1 MDFSFESEITKELL
15 LEHNN
20 EETYMAYYLGIPV
33 KKGLFI
39 SPLRIDHNPTC
50 SFYKGR
56 RLYFKDFATGE
67 CLTFENVVMKKY
79 GCNYYEALHIIAKD
93 FGIIKNSNH
102 KITKVIKQETF
113 KKDKKTTIQIEAK
126 SFTKEELQWWEQFGI
141 TKNTLTKYRVYSCKT
156 VFLNGSIES
165 VYDPKCPSYGYYF
178 GNSEDGRELWKIYY
192 PFRKTFRFIGNIKTT
207 TIQGYSQLP
216 KKSKLLVIT
225 KSLKDVMLLF
235 TLGIAAIAP
244 QSETQFISNDVL
256 DVLKTRFKHIV
267 LLFDNDQT
275 GIEFTNKIKRKYD
288 WIIPMIIPRKYGAKD
303 ISDFY
308 KRYGRTQTLELIKEG
323 IKYIQQWQKSS

>member
-1 MDFSFESEITKELL
+1 MDFSFQPEITKELL

-20 EETYMAYYLGIPV
+20 EETYMVYYLGIPI

-39 SPLRIDHNPTC
+39 SPLRIDHKPTC

-67 CLTFENVVMKKY
+67 CLSFENVVMKKY
-79 GCNYYEALHIIAKD
+79 GCNYHEALEIIAKD
-93 FGIIKNSNH
+93 FGIIKGNNP
-102 KITKVIKQETF
+102 KAIPLQPIF

-126 SFTKEELQWWEQFGI
+126 SFTDEELRWWEQFGI
-141 TKNTLTKYRVYSCKT
+141 TKNTLIKYRVYSCKT
-156 VFLNGSIES
+156 VFLNGNIES

-207 TIQGYSQLP
+207 TIQGYQQLP

-244 QSETQFISNDVL
+244 QSETQFISDDVL
-256 DVLKTRFKHIV
+256 NTLKTRFKYIV
-267 LLFDNDQT
+267 LVFDNDQT

-288 WIIPMIIPRKYGAKD
+288 WIIPMIIPRKYKAKD

-308 KRYGRTQTLELIKEG
+308 KMYGREKTILLIKEG
-323 IKYIQQWQKSS
+323 IKYLKQWERNS

>member
-1 MDFSFESEITKELL
+1 MDFSFQPEITKELL

-20 EETYMAYYLGIPV
+20 EETYMAYYLGIPI

-39 SPLRIDHNPTC
+39 SPLRVDHKPTC

-67 CLTFENVVMKKY
+67 CLSFENVVMKKY
-79 GCNYYEALHIIAKD
+79 GCNYHEALEIIAKD
-93 FGIIKNSNH
+93 FGIIKGNNP
-102 KITKVIKQETF
+102 KAIPLQPIF

-126 SFTKEELQWWEQFGI
+126 SFTNEELRWWEQFGI
-141 TKNTLTKYRVYSCKT
+141 TKNTLIKYRVYSCKT
-156 VFLNGSIES
+156 VFLNGNIES

-207 TIQGYSQLP
+207 TIQGYQQLP

-244 QSETQFISNDVL
+244 QSETQFISDDVL
-256 DVLKTRFKHIV
+256 NTLKTRFKYIV
-267 LLFDNDQT
+267 LVFDNDQT
-275 GIEFTNKIKRKYD
+275 GIEFTNKIKRKYN
-288 WIIPMIIPRKYGAKD
+288 WIIPMIIPRKYKAKD

-308 KRYGRTQTLELIKEG
+308 KMYGREKTILLIKEG
-323 IKYIQQWQKSS
+323 IKYLKQWERNS

>member
-1 MDFSFESEITKELL
+1 MDFSFQPEITKELL

-20 EETYMAYYLGIPV
+20 EETYMAYYLGIPI

-39 SPLRIDHNPTC
+39 SPLRIDHKPTC

-67 CLTFENVVMKKY
+67 CLSFENVVMKKY
-79 GCNYYEALHIIAKD
+79 GCNYYEALEIIAKD
-93 FGIIKNSNH
+93 FGIIKGNNP
-102 KITKVIKQETF
+102 KAIPLQPIF

-126 SFTKEELQWWEQFGI
+126 SFTNEELRWWEQFGI
-141 TKNTLTKYRVYSCKT
+141 TKNTLIKYRVYSCKT

-207 TIQGYSQLP
+207 TIQGYQQLP

-244 QSETQFISNDVL
+244 QSETQFISDDVL
-256 DVLKTRFKHIV
+256 NTLKTRFKYIV
-267 LLFDNDQT
+267 LVFDNDQT
-275 GIEFTNKIKRKYD
+275 GIEFTNKIKRKYN
-288 WIIPMIIPRKYGAKD
+288 WIIPMIIPRKYKAKD

-308 KRYGRTQTLELIKEG
+308 KMYGREKTILLIKEG
-323 IKYIQQWQKSS
+323 IKYLKQWERNS

>member
-1 MDFSFESEITKELL
+1 MDFSFQPEITKELL

-20 EETYMAYYLGIPV
+20 EETYMAYYLGIPI

-39 SPLRIDHNPTC
+39 SPLRVDHKPTC

-67 CLTFENVVMKKY
+67 CLSFENVVMKKY
-79 GCNYYEALHIIAKD
+79 GCNYHEALEIIAKD
-93 FGIIKNSNH
+93 FGIIKGNNP
-102 KITKVIKQETF
+102 KAIPLQPIF

-126 SFTKEELQWWEQFGI
+126 SFTNEELRWWEQFGI
-141 TKNTLTKYRVYSCKT
+141 TKNTLIKYRVYSCKT
-156 VFLNGSIES
+156 VFLNGNIES
-165 VYDPKCPSYGYYF
+165 IYDPKCPSYGYYF

-207 TIQGYSQLP
+207 TIQGYQQLP

-256 DVLKTRFKHIV
+256 NTLKTRFKYIV
-267 LLFDNDQT
+267 LVFDNDQT

-288 WIIPMIIPRKYGAKD
+288 WIIPMIIPRKYKAKD

-308 KRYGRTQTLELIKEG
+308 KMYGREKTILLIKEG
-323 IKYIQQWQKSS
+323 IKYLKQWERNS